1 MTFKKI
7 VNEVYARKIKT
18 GWILPILMG
27 EVKKEGEIKFIFD
40 LAQKVICTKTGKDI
54 KIDDLCFEEEF
65 PSVKDYLLKIV
76 SSINQKKS

>member
-27 EVKKEGEIKFIFD
+27 EIKKEEEIKFIFD
-40 LAQKVICTKTGKDI
+40 LARKVICDKEGDDI
-54 KIDDLCFEEEF
+54 SLDEICFEEEF
-65 PSVKDYLLKIV
+65 PKVKDYLLKVV